1 MDNTSEVTQEQKN
14 DNARQWDSIAH
25 LVESF
30 YANTG
35 SNQKK
40 WQIITEAL
48 SYVRI
53 KGYSTLTE
61 QYDGYYLINQCLDM
75 LASQNG
81 RGTHE
86 SMLNFL
92 KMVIKHHSEA
102 IFEKNWYNYF
112 AQTYQQGSFSAIDQV
127 VESYNYYHTILY
139 KALNRNWEDIATLLL
154 PMLQTMQ
161 SRGRAWL
168 ATTFI
173 EKNFIKGLNFYYSL
187 SGDRSFAIQK
197 QILQSV
203 FASGNMES
211 FMIVINRE
219 NLNNKNGA
227 DYFKENEN
235 PLLWAIRHRRYLM
248 FKYLVENQENKQLI
262 FGYSDQHQL
271 HPVYEAA
278 KLDDFK
284 YFKLALDNYLPELQ
298 KDEFTG
304 KVLASENDI
313 LLFAAFELVQRDDLK
328 ALQYLIENGLNH
340 QDDENIIFMKAC
352 CSGSLDCMNYLHSLG
367 VTLNP
372 QGEYSHTFWSMYCV
386 SLQAI
391 YFLEKHQLA
400 PEVSFSQIL
409 NNQIVNIT
417 EYECLQYCLD
427 NASDTE
433 LREALEVLGQSENL
447 NKEYYIAALKENRS
461 RVLHRIIDMQLN
473 DYFDESENESEQVSK
488 I

>member
-1 MDNTSEVTQEQKN
+1 MDNTNEKIAQE
-14 DNARQWDSIAH
+14 NARKWDSITH

-30 YANTG
+30 HADTK
-35 SNQKK
+35 SNKAK
-40 WQIITEAL
+40 WHILTEAI
-48 SYVRI
+48 SHARI
-53 KGYSTLTE
+53 KGYSVLTE
-61 QYDGYYLINQCLDM
+61 QYDRYYLLNQCLDM

-81 RGTHE
+81 RDTRD
-86 SMLNFL
+86 SMLDFL
-92 KMVIKHHSEA
+92 KMVIKHHPEA
-102 IFEKNWYNYF
+102 IFEKNWHNYF
-112 AQTYQQGSFSAIDQV
+112 AITYQQGSFSAVDQV

-161 SRGRAWL
+161 GRGRAWL

-187 SGDRSFAIQK
+187 TGERNFSAQK

-211 FMIVINRE
+211 FMVVMSRE

-235 PLLWAIRHRRYLM
+235 PLLWAIRHRRYPM

-262 FGYSDQHQL
+262 FGYTGQHQL

-284 YFKLALDNYLPELQ
+284 YFKLALDNYLPDLE
-298 KDEFTG
+298 KDELTG

-313 LLFAAFELVQRDDLK
+313 LLFAAFELVQRDDLP

-340 QDDENIIFMKAC
+340 QDDENIVFMKAC
-352 CSGSLDCMNYLHSLG
+352 HASSLGCMKYLHSLG

-372 QGEYSHTFWSMYCV
+372 QGEYAHTFWSMYCV

-400 PEVSFSQIL
+400 PEVSLSQIL

-427 NASDTE
+427 NATDEE
-433 LREALEVLGQSENL
+433 LREALEVLAQSENL
-447 NKEYYIAALKENRS
+447 DKAHYMASLKENRS
-461 RVLHRIIDMQLN
+461 RVLHRLIDMQLN